1 MRYSTTRSACLVGV
15 TGHPVTVEV
24 HIGSGSSVFVLT
36 GLPDRTLDEAKVRV
50 RAAFEHAEL
59 HFPDSYT
66 VVNLLPAGIPKTGAG
81 CDLAI
86 AVGVLTASQ
95 QIPRN
100 ELASTVFLGELG
112 LNGAVRPV
120 PGILPCLLAAVDAGA
135 STALVPT
142 QNAME
147 ASMVP
152 HLTVIAVDGLPE
164 VIAHLRGE
172 HTIQPTTPRPPPP
185 PPAQPDMAEIA
196 GQQRARRALE
206 IAAAGGH
213 HLFMLGPPGSGKT
226 MLAERL
232 PSLLPPLSDRQALEV
247 TALRSATG
255 LLPEHGGLIRHPTF
269 SAPHHTATMPAMVGG
284 GSSSIRPGAIS
295 EAHHG
300 VLFLDEAPEFRREVL
315 DALRQPLESHE
326 VIVCRSRGTARFPA
340 RLQLVLAANPCPC
353 GRTAECQCSPA
364 TRRRYLGRLSGPL
377 LDRVDIRLELASVES
392 SQLISTR
399 DRSEGSAEIAERVA
413 TARSIARDR
422 WNAVGQ
428 PWSTNHEV
436 PGPYL
441 RDAPWRLPATVTGPA
456 DWMVETG
463 ALTARGYDRVLRLA
477 WTLCDLAGRSTP
489 TVEDIAE
496 ATGLRV
502 GHQLPG

>member
-1 MRYSTTRSACLVGV
+1 MRYSTTRAACLVGV

-24 HIGSGSSVFVLT
+24 HIGSGASLFVLT

-50 RAAFEHAEL
+50 RAAFEHTEL

-86 AVGVLTASQ
+86 AVGVLAASQ

-100 ELASTVFLGELG
+100 TLADMVFLGELG
-112 LNGAVRPV
+112 LNGAVRPI
-120 PGILPCLLAAVDAGA
+120 PGVLPCLLAAVDAGA
-135 STALVPT
+135 TTAIVPAANAAEASLVPGL
-142 QNAME
+142 
-147 ASMVP
+147 S
-152 HLTVIAVDGLPE
+152 VIAVSGLTE
-164 VIAHLRGE
+164 VLAHLRGDT
-172 HTIQPTTPRPPPP
+172 TIVPTTPRPPPP

-196 GQQRARRALE
+196 GQPTARRALE

-213 HLFMLGPPGSGKT
+213 HIFMLGPPGSGKT

-247 TALRSATG
+247 TALRSVTG
-255 LLPEHGGLIRHPTF
+255 LLPEYGGLIRHPTF
-269 SAPHHTATMPAMVGG
+269 SAPHHSATMPAMVGG
-284 GSSSIRPGAIS
+284 GSNNIRPGAIS

-353 GRTAECQCSPA
+353 GRSTECQCSPA
-364 TRRRYLGRLSGPL
+364 TRRRYLTRLSGPL

-392 SQLISTR
+392 AQLLSTR
-399 DRSEGSAEIAERVA
+399 DRGESSAEIARRVVA
-413 TARSIARDR
+413 ARDAACDR
-422 WNAVGQ
+422 WSGVDQ
-428 PWSTNHEV
+428 PWSTNQEV

-441 RDAPWRLPATVTGPA
+441 RSGPWRLPAAVSGPA

-489 TVEDIAE
+489 AVEDVAE